1 MDSHIKVE
9 HEKKKDHICHLCGTG
24 FARAQGKD
32 LLRYG
37 RNTSSNFILLQL
49 LRRWTLKRTPWT
61 MILYDLKVEKILEDS
76 QDLIPSP

>member
-1 MDSHIKVE
+1 MYTCHVCGKCLKKKASLDSHIKVE

-37 RNTSSNFILLQL
+37 QNTSSNFILLQL
-49 LRRWTLKRTPWT
+49 L
-61 MILYDLKVEKILEDS
+61 
-76 QDLIPSP
+76 

>member
-49 LRRWTLKRTPWT
+49 L
-61 MILYDLKVEKILEDS
+61 
-76 QDLIPSP
+76 

>member
-1 MDSHIKVE
+1 MNYLKYQEMYTCHVCGKCLKKKASLDSHIKVE

-49 LRRWTLKRTPWT
+49 T
-61 MILYDLKVEKILEDS
+61 
-76 QDLIPSP
+76 

>member
-1 MDSHIKVE
+1 MYTCHVCGKCLKKKASMDSHIKVE

-37 RNTSSNFILLQL
+37 RNFILLQL
-49 LRRWTLKRTPWT
+49 LRGGLRK
-61 MILYDLKVEKILEDS
+61 DS
-76 QDLIPSP
+76 MDFV